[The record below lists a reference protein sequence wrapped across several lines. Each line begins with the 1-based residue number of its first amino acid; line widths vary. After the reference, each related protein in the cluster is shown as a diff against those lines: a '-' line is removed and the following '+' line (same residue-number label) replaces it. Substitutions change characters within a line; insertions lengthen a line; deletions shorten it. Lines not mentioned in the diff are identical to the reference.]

1 MTRGDT
7 VSSALPGTTHAPHG
21 PFAADYRG
29 VTLGMV
35 ALVALGAFESL
46 AVSTAMPSVVADL
59 GGIALY
65 ATAFAGPIAT
75 SVIGLTLAGF
85 WADRRGPVAPLLV
98 GVALF
103 VAGLVVA
110 GLAPSMLVLVA
121 GRIVQGVGSGLYS
134 VVLYVIVA
142 RVYPEQV
149 RPRVFAAFAAA
160 WVVPGVV
167 GPSLAGLVVEHAGWR
182 WVFLGVP
189 ALAVPA
195 VAALWPALVGMRAE
209 AVVGK
214 PDTAPPR
221 ARRRAVGLAVL
232 TAAGVLALHRGG
244 QSHGAVE
251 LGWLVAGVV
260 ATSFALPRL
269 LPAGTLRSARGLP
282 TVVALRGLLSAA
294 FFGSEVFLPLL
305 LQTHHGLSPAGAG
318 AVLTFGALTW
328 SVGSWA
334 RGRSLGGWSDAG
346 WVRFGALAIGVGVV
360 LAGLLA
366 LDGTPVAVGFAGWA
380 VTGLGMGAAFP
391 TLSVLLLRLSAPHE
405 QGVNSAALQ
414 LMDAAGV
421 ALVLALVGSLFTAL
435 GGPVTSQSF
444 VAGFAVSIA
453 LAALAAVIAPR
464 TSRAS
469 PNRASMHPAV
479 AEVPR
484 AT

>member
-1 MTRGDT
+1 M
-7 VSSALPGTTHAPHG
+7 SEALPGTTRAAHG
-21 PFAADYRG
+21 PFAAEYRV

-35 ALVALGAFESL
+35 ALVALGGFESL

-103 VAGLVVA
+103 AVGLVVA
-110 GLAPSMLVLVA
+110 GLAPSMLVLVG
-121 GRIVQGVGSGLYS
+121 GRIVQGVGTGLYS

-142 RVYPEQV
+142 RVYPEQM

-160 WVVPGVV
+160 WVVPGII
-167 GPSLAGLVVEHAGWR
+167 GPYLAGLVVEHAGWR

-195 VAALWPALVGMRAE
+195 VVALWPALVGLRGE
-209 AVVGK
+209 AAVGK
-214 PDTAPPR
+214 PETAPPR
-221 ARRRAVGLAVL
+221 AGRRAVGLAVL

-251 LGWLVAGVV
+251 LMWLAAGVV
-260 ATSFALPRL
+260 ATVFALPRL

-318 AVLTFGALTW
+318 AVLTCGALTW

-346 WVRFGALAIGVGVV
+346 WVRFGAFAIGVGVV

-366 LDGTPVAVGFAGWA
+366 LDGTPVAVGFVGWTVA
-380 VTGLGMGAAFP
+380 GLGMGAAFP

-405 QGVNSAALQ
+405 HGVNSAALQ
-414 LMDAAGV
+414 LMDAVGV
-421 ALVLALVGSLFTAL
+421 ALVLALVGTLFAAL

-444 VAGFAVSIA
+444 AAGFAVSIA
-453 LAALAAVIAPR
+453 LAALAVVIAPR
-464 TSRAS
+464 TSPAPPRLA
-469 PNRASMHPAV
+469 PTHPV
-479 AEVPR
+479 AAEAPP
-484 AT
+484 AA

>member
-1 MTRGDT
+1 MTQPADG
-7 VSSALPGTTHAPHG
+7 ALTGSTRADRG
-21 PFAADYRG
+21 PFAAEYRV

-35 ALVALGAFESL
+35 ALVALGGFESL

-65 ATAFAGPIAT
+65 ATAFAGPVAT

-85 WADRRGPVAPLLV
+85 WSDRRGPVMPLLA
-98 GVALF
+98 GVTLF
-103 VAGLVVA
+103 VVGLVVA

-121 GRIVQGVGSGLYS
+121 GRVVQGVGTGLYS

-142 RVYPEQV
+142 RVYPERL

-160 WVVPGVV
+160 WVVPGIV
-167 GPSLAGLVVEHAGWR
+167 GPYLAGLVVEHAGWR

-195 VAALWPALVGMRAE
+195 VLALWPALVGLRGQ
-209 AVVGK
+209 AVVGR
-214 PDTAPPR
+214 PRTAPAR
-221 ARRRAVGLAVL
+221 AGRRGVGLAVL

-244 QSHGAVE
+244 QAHGVAE
-251 LGWLVAGVV
+251 LGWLTAGVV
-260 ATSFALPRL
+260 ATAFALPRL
-269 LPAGTLRSARGLP
+269 LPTGTLRSARGLP
-282 TVVALRGLLSAA
+282 SVVVLRGLLSAA
-294 FFGSEVFLPLL
+294 FFGAEVFLPLL

-328 SVGSWA
+328 STGSWA
-334 RGRSLGGWSDAG
+334 RGRSLVGWSDAA

-366 LDGTPVAVGFAGWA
+366 LDGTPVLVGFIGWA
-380 VTGLGMGAAFP
+380 VAGLGMGAAFP

-414 LMDAAGV
+414 LMDAVGV

-453 LAALAAVIAPR
+453 LAVVAVVVAPR
-464 TSRAS
+464 TS
-469 PNRASMHPAV
+469 PAPSRPGPV
-479 AEVPR
+479 RPVAAEVPP
-484 AT
+484 AA

>member
-1 MTRGDT
+1 MTQPPDG
-7 VSSALPGTTHAPHG
+7 ALPGVPPAGRG
-21 PFAADYRG
+21 PFAAEYR
-29 VTLGMV
+29 VATLGLV

-65 ATAFAGPIAT
+65 ATAFAGPVAT

-85 WADRRGPVAPLLV
+85 WSDRRGPVMPLLV
-98 GVALF
+98 GVTLF
-103 VAGLVVA
+103 VVGLVVA
-110 GLAPSMLVLVA
+110 GLAPSMLALVA
-121 GRIVQGVGSGLYS
+121 GRIVQGVGTGLYS

-142 RVYPEQV
+142 RVYPERLQ
-149 RPRVFAAFAAA
+149 PRVFAAFAAA
-160 WVVPGVV
+160 WVVPGIV
-167 GPSLAGLVVEHAGWR
+167 GPYLAGLVVEHAGWR

-195 VAALWPALVGMRAE
+195 VLALWPALVGLRGH
-209 AVVGK
+209 AVVGN
-214 PDTAPPR
+214 PEAAPAR
-221 ARRRAVGLAVL
+221 AGRRGVGFAVL

-251 LGWLVAGVV
+251 LGWLTTGVV
-260 ATSFALPRL
+260 ATAFALPRL
-269 LPAGTLRSARGLP
+269 LPVGTLRSARGLP
-282 TVVALRGLLSAA
+282 SVVVLRGLLSAA
-294 FFGSEVFLPLL
+294 FFGAEVFLPLL

-328 SVGSWA
+328 STGSWA
-334 RGRSLGGWSDAG
+334 RGRSLVGWSDAA
-346 WVRFGALAIGVGVV
+346 WVRFGASAIGVGVV

-366 LDGTPVAVGFAGWA
+366 LDGTPVLVGFIGWA
-380 VTGLGMGAAFP
+380 VAGLGMGAAFP

-414 LMDAAGV
+414 LMDAVGV
-421 ALVLALVGSLFTAL
+421 AIALALVGSLFNAL
-435 GGPVTSQSF
+435 GGPVTSRSF

-464 TSRAS
+464 TTPA
-469 PNRASMHPAV
+469 HPHLTTTRPTA
-479 AEVPR
+479 AEAPP
-484 AT
+484 AG